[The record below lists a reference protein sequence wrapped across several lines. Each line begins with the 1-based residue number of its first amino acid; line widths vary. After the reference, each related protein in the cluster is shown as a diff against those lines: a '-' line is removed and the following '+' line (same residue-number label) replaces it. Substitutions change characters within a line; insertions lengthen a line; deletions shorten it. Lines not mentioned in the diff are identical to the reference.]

1 MATTAVDVH
10 VFEILIDEA
19 VEAYE
24 EMIALRKKLMQLK
37 QDSEAYLDV
46 LPDVAVC
53 ASVITAKTEALI
65 LEIDAIEDSFPDDD

>member
-19 VEAYE
+19 VGAYE

-37 QDSEAYLDV
+37 QGSEVYLDV

-53 ASVITAKTEALI
+53 ASVITAKTEALL
-65 LEIDAIEDSFPDDD
+65 LEIDAIEDSLPDED

>member
-37 QDSEAYLDV
+37 QGSEAYLDV

-53 ASVITAKTEALI
+53 ASVITAKTEALL
-65 LEIDAIEDSFPDDD
+65 LEIDAIEDSLPDDD

>member
-1 MATTAVDVH
+1 MH

-37 QDSEAYLDV
+37 QGSEAYLDV

-53 ASVITAKTEALI
+53 ASVITAKTEALL
-65 LEIDAIEDSFPDDD
+65 LEIDAIEDSLPDDD

>member
-24 EMIALRKKLMQLK
+24 EMIALRKKLMPVK
-37 QDSEAYLDV
+37 QGSEAYLDV

-53 ASVITAKTEALI
+53 ASVITAKTEALL
-65 LEIDAIEDSFPDDD
+65 LEIDAIEDSLPDDD